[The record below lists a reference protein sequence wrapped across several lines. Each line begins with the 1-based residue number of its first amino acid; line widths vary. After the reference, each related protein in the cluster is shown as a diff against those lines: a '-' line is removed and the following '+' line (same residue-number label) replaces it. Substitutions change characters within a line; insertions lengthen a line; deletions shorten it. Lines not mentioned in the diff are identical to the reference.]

1 MGENGAGKSTL
12 INIISGLLY
21 PTSGKIC
28 IAGEEVIL
36 AGAIQAQKVGISTI
50 TQEFN
55 LVPELTVVENIF
67 LGREPTVQ
75 MGLLNLRVMEYRAS
89 ENLNYRSLKV
99 PLQYLCRSSRCRK
112 LQIDE

>member
-75 MGLLNLRVMEYRAS
+75 MGLLNWREMKSPAS
-89 ENLNYRSLKV
+89 EIPKHIGLKIPLNQLFAFFRFPY
-99 PLQYLCRSSRCRK
+99 P
-112 LQIDE
+112 